1 MRSNAYLRRSSLVAA
16 LVLLTACAVRA
27 EDAPKP
33 VTAQTLPPGT
43 FLYVHIGAWN
53 TWESSFGQT
62 SLAQICNEPEVRT
75 FVAGPLE
82 KLAGLLNRAIGGPA
96 EGAPG
101 KKEEGKEGEPCSV
114 CAVFHK
120 LGQVTPGPTTIA
132 MKYDKEDQ
140 AAKRPPAV
148 AIVLG
153 TKNLGEDLQK
163 TISNVLQ
170 QMMPQ
175 KEFSSDKWMRRV
187 QFILAEVNDMIQE
200 GTGKGIVIEHYKDA
214 DLRILPMGRFTV
226 TMTLY
231 KQNLVL
237 ASDQA
242 FAKQI
247 LDGMAGT
254 LPATL
259 AQDATYAAC
268 GLGGSEHLSAYLDV
282 KGLREV
288 LSIEQAAPKIQEM
301 LAKAGLDNLH
311 AAAWSLRMNGAA
323 FESRTAVVSDAKR
336 TGVLGAIDS
345 EPLSVEALKI
355 ARADAPEVLA
365 LRVKGDELYPILRGM
380 LQGTVGAESAGRL
393 DNVEKKMAA
402 EGQDLKKLLAE
413 AFTGELVVTRYS
425 AQATPIGAFSSEVG
439 SATVRDAAKA
449 QKLMVD
455 VMKRIV
461 AEREGA
467 EKFEDVYK
475 EADFEGAKIC
485 YLQLPP
491 GQKGMPPVF
500 AHVDN
505 RVLVALDMQ
514 TLKAAVKDV
523 KTPGLTETESFKAGL
538 QPSGG
543 KLGSAIYF
551 NDWRQRYI
559 NIFDVG
565 AKTLKLAASLDLLRG
580 PGIDVNLLPAP
591 ESVAKHLFPSLTN
604 IQATDTA
611 LVLTSRSPL
620 PSPEVVGPPFAAF
633 ATVIATFIPERKPAP
648 DALKEEVKKTE

>member
-1 MRSNAYLRRSSLVAA
+1 MRLNEFMRRSGLLAA
-16 LVLLTACAVRA
+16 LVLVTACLVRA

-33 VTAQTLPPGT
+33 TTAQALPPGT

-53 TWESSFGQT
+53 TWETSWGKT
-62 SLAQICNEPEVRT
+62 SLSRICNEPEVRA
-75 FVAGPLE
+75 FIAGPLD
-82 KLAGLLNRAIGGPA
+82 KLSGLLNRAIGGA
-96 EGAPG
+96 ADEKGA
-101 KKEEGKEGEPCSV
+101 KKEEGKEGET
-114 CAVFHK
+114 CAVCEIFHK

-148 AIVLG
+148 AIVVG

-170 QMMPQ
+170 QLMPQ
-175 KEFSSDKWMRRV
+175 KEFSTDKWMRRM
-187 QFILAEVNDMIQE
+187 QFILAEVNDLIQE
-200 GTGKGIVIEHYKDA
+200 GTGKGVVIEHYKDA
-214 DLRILPMGRFTV
+214 DLRILPVGRFTV

-231 KQNLVL
+231 KQNLIL
-237 ASDQA
+237 ASDQG

-259 AQDATYAAC
+259 AQDKSFAAC
-268 GLGGSEHLSAYLDV
+268 GLSGGEHLSAYLDV

-301 LAKAGLDNLH
+301 LAKAGLDHLH

-323 FESRTAVVSDAKR
+323 FESRTAVVSDGKR

-345 EPLSVEALKI
+345 EPLSVEALKL
-355 ARADAPEVLA
+355 ARADAPEVIA
-365 LRVKGDELYPILRGM
+365 LRVKSDEMLAILRGM
-380 LQGTVGAESAGRL
+380 LQGTVGAETAGRL

-402 EGQDLKKLLAE
+402 EGQDLKKLLGE

-425 AQATPIGAFSSEVG
+425 AQATPIGAISSEVG
-439 SATVRDAAKA
+439 SATARDAAKA

-475 EADFEGAKIC
+475 ETDFEGAKIC
-485 YLQLPP
+485 YLQLGA

-514 TLKAAVKDV
+514 TLKVAVKDV
-523 KTPGLTETESFKAGL
+523 KTPGLTETEAFKNGL
-538 QPSGG
+538 QTSGG

-580 PGIDVNLLPAP
+580 PGIDVNLLPTP
-591 ESVAKHLFPSLTN
+591 ECVSKHLFPSLTN

-620 PSPEVVGPPFAAF
+620 PSPEVMGPPFAAL
-633 ATVIATFIPERKPAP
+633 ATVIATFIPERKAAP
-648 DALKEEVKKTE
+648 DAKQDEVKKTE